1 MGVVF
6 HFAFVML
13 DTSVQSLDFVVE
25 LVEKI
30 VY

>member
-6 HFAFVML
+6 HFAFVMV